1 MQTGAWKYAEEGK
14 SAREEICI
22 YIYISI
28 YLNEMEEMS
37 DNSKDMEI
45 VSSYW
50 KPVPSKKQ
58 K

>member
-1 MQTGAWKYAEEGK
+1 MQTGAWKYTEEGK
-14 SAREEICI
+14 SAREEIRI
-22 YIYISI
+22 YIYI

-45 VSSYW
+45 VSFYW

>member
-1 MQTGAWKYAEEGK
+1 MQKKEKVLEKKYA
-14 SAREEICI
+14 
-22 YIYISI
+22 YIYI